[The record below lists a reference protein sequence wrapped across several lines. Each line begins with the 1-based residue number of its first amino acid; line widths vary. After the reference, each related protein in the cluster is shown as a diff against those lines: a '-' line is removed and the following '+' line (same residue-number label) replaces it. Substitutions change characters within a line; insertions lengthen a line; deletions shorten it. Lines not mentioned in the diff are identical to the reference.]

1 MTELRVR
8 TGHRRLLAVGLLV
21 VCVAATAGCGVTAT
35 EQPTEV
41 GGGAGGLVAG
51 QQRGPAFGNTYVP
64 PETADQLHSAKELVE
79 AYFDAAAGG
88 GDKMI
93 ERVEGFLTDRAKED
107 WKPEEGQPPTVVR
120 LVSVGSPV
128 RVDSDTVTVKVQ
140 GLPIGT
146 LTAHGKIDPRQPGRS
161 TPVDLGFTVTAVTN
175 APNQYRLDKVPG
187 ELYLR
192 DSALRNP
199 NWYKPNPVYFWDKDG
214 KVLVPDVRYLPLSQ
228 DSNQRPTTIVD
239 YLLDGPSAAIE
250 SAVQQLP
257 EKTERRGLVLP
268 GDGGLV
274 VNLSANAVG
283 DKQEDVDHLIGQ
295 LRWSLGNER
304 VILQI
309 EGKPRAAAKPEEYRA
324 YNAAVRQQKVKLG
337 VSDSGGDRGHVVV
350 LTPGV
355 KVPAILGSSAN
366 RNVVSAA
373 INRDLNRAA
382 FVRQSGGHLSLW
394 VAGMTSDGPQERL
407 VDLNTTITDIGRP
420 TWVNGTQYF
429 LVPVNG
435 DLYSVN
441 QGGDFKR
448 MSREVAQVA
457 GKVTMAATSP
467 EGRRVAFIAGHH
479 AYVSTVDPSTGSVN
493 INRYEIAQQLTSAVG
508 IGWTSEDRLLVIGSQ
523 GQGIVGWT
531 ISSDGA
537 EARHF
542 EDLDKVANSQLP
554 GLNDLAIYPGTP
566 GLDTYEI
573 VARTP
578 NGLFDVFPTTNN
590 IEPNRDPA
598 SFVFYPS

>member
-1 MTELRVR
+1 MTDSRVR
-8 TGHRRLLAVGLLV
+8 TGHRGWLAAGLLV
-21 VCVAATAGCGVTAT
+21 VCVAAMAGCGVTAT
-35 EQPTEV
+35 QQPTDV

-107 WKPEEGQPPTVVR
+107 WKPEEGQQPTVVR

-146 LTAHGKIDPRQPGRS
+146 LTAHGKIDPRQLERN
-161 TPVDLGFTVTAVTN
+161 TPVDLGFTVKAVPN

-214 KVLVPDVRYLPLSQ
+214 EVLVPDVRYLPLSQ

-257 EKTERRGLVLP
+257 EKTERKGPVLL

-324 YNAAVRQQKVKLG
+324 YNAAVRQQEVKLG
-337 VSDSGGDRGHVVV
+337 IADSGDSKGDVVV

-355 KVPAILGSSAN
+355 KAPPVLGSPAN

-394 VAGMTSDGPQERL
+394 VAGISSDGTRERQ

-420 TWVNGTQYF
+420 TWVNGTPYF
-429 LVPVNG
+429 LVPING

-441 QGGDFKR
+441 QAGDFKR
-448 MSREVAQVA
+448 MSREVAQVD
-457 GKVTMAATSP
+457 KVTMVATSP
-467 EGRRVAFIAGHH
+467 EGRRVAFIAGRH
-479 AYVSTVDPSTGSVN
+479 AYVSTVDPSSGSVN
-493 INRYEIAQQLTSAVG
+493 TNRYEIAQQLTSAVG
-508 IGWTSEDRLLVIGSQ
+508 IGWTSEDRLLVIGGQ
-523 GQGIVGWT
+523 GQTTVVWT
-531 ISSDGA
+531 ITSDGA

-554 GLNDLAIYPGTP
+554 GLDDLVIYPGTP

-578 NGLFDVFPTTNN
+578 NGLFDIFPTTNN